1 MGELPGGKD
10 LLGLPPGE
18 VLERSGGPKDPE
30 ETRQDKGEAV
40 CEDWDLFLHRKVKSL
55 AMATLLGCKAN
66 IL

>member
-18 VLERSGGPKDPE
+18 VLERSGGPEDPE

-40 CEDWDLFLHRKVKSL
+40 CEDWDLFLHGKMKSL
-55 AMATLLGCKAN
+55 AIATPLGCNAN

>member
-18 VLERSGGPKDPE
+18 VLERSGGPEDPE
-30 ETRQDKGEAV
+30 ETRQDKG
-40 CEDWDLFLHRKVKSL
+40 VKSL
-55 AMATLLGCKAN
+55 AMATPLGSKAN